1 MQVKMN
7 SMIGSRGILYD
18 ELARAGSSQSCYIC
32 GADHATWTIYSKCM
46 ADNRPFFPFLE
57 YHKPSKEVKKLGK
70 GGRTLACNLC
80 YSLLIQQWNAYEANG
95 TPVLKRL
102 YWLKRT
108 SGGESGTIEGYGS
121 DCSSPD
127 KFSVRHDFSDSDD
140 QGGTAGSESG
150 RFSAHSIRGADSESV
165 ADTGDTKDL
174 HFRARASPAGQ
185 DTEERMDRPGV
196 VFVPDPYGKLDQ
208 GVPGECCCFV
218 CGRMKAKEFMRSVHS
233 RPQLKPETP
242 FYPCLAQY
250 RQPPNAKPMD
260 FQGKV
265 LVCEACQKFLFQQW
279 QVFQRNG
286 TPASERQYQLRSDP
300 SFPKDQQSEFATMVC
315 FLCRTIQPAT
325 SGRFIHSQ
333 KHTLGDPFYPFLK
346 NLPLPPGAMPLTRE
360 GLTCA
365 CSSCRKSLYQQWKTF
380 EAARIPD
387 EDRVYANL
395 MDKTIGSAFQPSI
408 NPLPPDHEILC
419 FICQTRDYRQ
429 NMKELHASPYAN
441 MCLSFLE
448 KIEKFPGTVY
458 LRDSLQALVCK
469 FCYHSIRDQWE
480 TFEAKHIPLDKRQYR
495 LHSTVPVAYTK
506 TSTLMAIMSTGDY
519 EASHCDLCEVEL
531 PTTELQDLLIA
542 PTCLAGKEK
551 TVPYFPFLSRW
562 KTYNEGEN
570 ASSKKIL
577 VCKLCAANLVAQ
589 WNRYERMMDCSDN
602 ERWNRRYKVHHFIC
616 YRCGDTVH
624 RTNVKVLDRRRY
636 SSLLTQQPP
645 RDAIELKNLVVIC
658 WECKEKLDTEGREM
672 QILSKRDVARRS
684 ERHMVCFVFFFY
696 YRFSLID
703 YCSCF
708 G

>member
-1 MQVKMN
+1 MQVKM
-7 SMIGSRGILYD
+7 SSIIGRRGILYD

-32 GADHATWTIYSKCM
+32 GADHATWTIYSKYT

-57 YHKPSKEVKKLGK
+57 YHKPSKEMKKLGK
-70 GGRTLACNLC
+70 GGRALACNLC

-121 DCSSPD
+121 DCPSPD

-140 QGGTAGSESG
+140 QGGTARSESG
-150 RFSAHSIRGADSESV
+150 RFSAHSIRGADSESM

-174 HFRARASPAGQ
+174 HFGARASPAGQ

-196 VFVPDPYGKLDQ
+196 DVFVADSYGKLDQ

-233 RPQLKPETP
+233 RPELKPGTP

-279 QVFQRNG
+279 QFFQRNG

-300 SFPKDQQSEFATMVC
+300 SF
-315 FLCRTIQPAT
+315 QP
-325 SGRFIHSQ
+325 G
-333 KHTLGDPFYPFLK
+333 
-346 NLPLPPGAMPLTRE
+346 
-360 GLTCA
+360 
-365 CSSCRKSLYQQWKTF
+365 
-380 EAARIPD
+380 
-387 EDRVYANL
+387 
-395 MDKTIGSAFQPSI
+395 I
-408 NPLPPDHEILC
+408 NPLLPDHEILC
-419 FICQTRDYRQ
+419 FICQTRDYRR

-448 KIEKFPGTVY
+448 KIEKFPGTVN
-458 LRDSLQALVCK
+458 LRDSGQALVCK
-469 FCYHSIRDQWE
+469 FCYHSIRDQWD
-480 TFEAKHIPLDKRQYR
+480 TSEAEHIPLDKRQYR
-495 LHSTVPVAYTK
+495 LHSTLPVAYTK
-506 TSTLMAIMSTGDY
+506 TSTLTAIMSTGDY
-519 EASHCDLCEVEL
+519 ESSHCDLCEVEL

-542 PTCLAGKEK
+542 PACLEGKEK

-570 ASSKKIL
+570 ASCKKLL
-577 VCKLCAANLVAQ
+577 VCRLCAANLVAQ

-658 WECKEKLDTEGREM
+658 WECKEQLDTEEREM
-672 QILSKRDVARRS
+672 QILSKRDVAQRS

-696 YRFSLID
+696 Y
-703 YCSCF
+703 
-708 G
+708 